1 MKWVIRI
8 IFVIVTIPVTA
19 FLFILLN
26 YFMITISSSGRLGRE
41 TEDLPQ
47 FAAILVL
54 GAGNSEPGKW
64 VNYTFEHRMEAA
76 KRIFEQ
82 DSTALFIASGMIRP
96 PYYDEAAD
104 IRERLKTY
112 GVSDQFIVCDTTA
125 TRTWISVQN
134 AVALKKQRELV
145 IVSQREHLER
155 ALFCA
160 SCQNI
165 KATGIV
171 ADSPAYEHRF
181 WTYREYLARVK
192 ATLDCVVFRLKNQ

>member
-1 MKWVIRI
+1 MKWVIRML
-8 IFVIVTIPVTA
+8 FVMVIIPVTA

-26 YFMITISSSGRLGRE
+26 YFMITLSASGRLTAE
-41 TEDLPQ
+41 TRGLPKPV
-47 FAAILVL
+47 AVLVL

-64 VNYTFEHRMEAA
+64 VNHTFEHRMEAA
-76 KRIFEQ
+76 RRIWEQ

-104 IRERLKTY
+104 IRERLKLY
-112 GVSDQFIVCDTTA
+112 GVSDKYIVCDTTA
-125 TRTWISVQN
+125 IRTWISVKN
-134 AVALKKQRELV
+134 AVSLKNKRALV

-160 SCQNI
+160 SCQKI

-171 ADSPAYEHRF
+171 AESPAYEHRF

-192 ATLDCVVFRLKNQ
+192 ATWDCVVFRLKNQ